1 MKRFAQ
7 HGISTVVLGT
17 ILAACGSAPATNGN
31 AGGAG
36 GRAAAGAGGAHPTGP
51 GGTGGKVDNLGGS
64 FTTGAAAGT
73 GSSGSGSG
81 GAGETCAG
89 VTSQAELVPLDIYL
103 MLDSSGSMS
112 ETTGAMGTGPSKWA
126 AVTQALDAFF
136 ADPQSAG
143 LGVGLQH
150 FPRLGAGVPTTCT
163 ASSQCPAQAG
173 PCLLK
178 VCSGQGSVVP
188 CLQDADCPGSHT
200 CVKLGHCGSEL
211 CAPANGALCP
221 DNGQPCQ
228 PLTSSTCAHADSCV
242 AADYGAPAVE
252 IAALNGAAAALS
264 SAIAGVTPSG
274 ATPTAPALSGAITH
288 AQAWAAQH
296 PTHTVI
302 VLLATDGLPTECSP
316 QDIPSI
322 AQIAAAGLVGASGAP
337 GVKTFAI
344 GVFAPAD
351 ISAGAPQNLDQL
363 AAAGGT
369 TKSFVVDTSQN
380 VEASFLAALNAIR
393 GTKLACEYAIPPA
406 GSSGALDFGKVNT
419 EYTPSGGSAPT
430 TVGYVPDLAG
440 CDPTQGGWYYD
451 ADPAQGGT
459 PTKIIMCPAT
469 CAGFGTDT
477 GGQVDIRVG
486 CKTVLA
492 PPPK

>member
-1 MKRFAQ
+1 
-7 HGISTVVLGT
+7 V
-17 ILAACGSAPATNGN
+17 
-31 AGGAG
+31 GGG
-36 GRAAAGAGGAHPTGP
+36 
-51 GGTGGKVDNLGGS
+51 D
-64 FTTGAAAGT
+64 
-73 GSSGSGSG
+73 
-81 GAGETCAG
+81 TCAG
-89 VTSQAELVPLDIYL
+89 VTSQAQLIPLDIYL

-112 ETTGAMGTGPSKWA
+112 ETTGAMGAGPSKWS

-136 ADPQSAG
+136 VDPQSAG

-150 FPRLGAGVPTTCT
+150 FPLLGAGVPATCT
-163 ASSQCPAQAG
+163 SSSQCPAQAG

-178 VCSGQGSVVP
+178 VCSNQSSVMP
-188 CLQDADCPGSHT
+188 CTQSSDCPFPSA
-200 CVKLGHCGSEL
+200 CVKLGQCGAEL

-228 PLTSSTCAHADSCV
+228 PLTTSTCAQADSC
-242 AADYGAPAVE
+242 AASDYDAPAVE
-252 IAALNGAAAALS
+252 IAALNGASSALS

-274 ATPTAPALSGAITH
+274 ATPTSAALSGAISH
-288 AQAWAAQH
+288 ARTWAAAH

-302 VLLATDGLPTECSP
+302 VLLATDGLPTECLP

-322 AQIAAAGLVGASGAP
+322 AQLAAGGLAGSPA
-337 GVKTFAI
+337 VKTFAI

-351 ISAGAPQNLDQL
+351 ISAGAPANLDQI

-380 VEASFLAALNAIR
+380 VEASFLAALTAIR
-393 GTKLACEYAIPPA
+393 GTKLACEYAVPPA
-406 GSSGALDFGKVNT
+406 GPAGQLDFGKVNT
-419 EYTPSGGSAPT
+419 EYTPAGSSTPT

-440 CDPTQGGWYYD
+440 CDPVNGGWYYD
-451 ADPAQGGT
+451 VDPSQGGT

-469 CAGFGTDT
+469 CGAFGANT

-486 CKTVLA
+486 CKTILA
-492 PPPK
+492 PPPN